1 MSINTLFENIHK
13 KFISYET
20 YLTNSNSLGL
30 TNESIFAENHMQF
43 LLNIIFDWN
52 LINANSIKKNQAG
65 YDLVD
70 VNNKIYIQVTA
81 DKNHS
86 TKFKNAVGS
95 FKNLNEKIESGTMF
109 LVLFISAKENKKLIA
124 NVKEDELNYQAY
136 FIPQLLEKIRFLSE
150 DKLEK
155 IDTLLDQLLAP
166 SILNIRDKAK
176 RINIIPVQSIVEI
189 GSGIY
194 IKREILVEGLYAFTQ
209 AGNGLL
215 TGGPGYGKSFILEE
229 LQRKY
234 SMEKAPCYI
243 IRINELTK
251 GSDEEIGKLLSSSK
265 KWMAVLKTLHWNTG
279 VKGLL
284 IFDAFDTAKDDSLK
298 LEILNVMRM
307 AIKELTNWNVLTSAR
322 TYDASKSNKLQ
333 EIFPQEKVGA
343 DIRCRNF
350 SIPDLADDE
359 LDGALNS
366 KGLKTIA
373 DNCAE
378 GLQKLLRV
386 PYFLKLFENIL
397 SNNDTII
404 GINTVE
410 TEAQLLE
417 VFWKMKIDDSC
428 IDFLYSLTK
437 KLVGNDSLVCD
448 KLEFV
453 KSDNSHI
460 FNSLVSLNILQ
471 EVAMKR
477 NVSFT
482 HNILLEFA
490 ISKYILQV
498 DVEKQVKLIENTPK
512 SPFHFRQSFIYFY
525 SQMWSDENT
534 IFWLHYNYIKQINV
548 PLFRLFHH
556 TIFNY
561 VLVYFYKTPDEILI
575 NLIDNDEEV
584 YGNAIRRTLESIRFI
599 RKGNLLD
606 QDIDLILEVSKQI
619 NVAYLWELGNLIE
632 LGIQQSKI
640 EKSHILLK
648 KLSNASCYY
657 LEFVLKERYGSL
669 GWFIDGS
676 GASFGIPNIINS
688 FQFNKIKIKSLL
700 KKVMKILNEKN
711 FPIRYFHSLADNL
724 STIATIDLVLG
735 LSIYKTL
742 YFFNETS
749 TEETSMGGG
758 ATLSLR
764 SNRKQDYDHIHYVLE
779 TKYLDFLKIDFDGS
793 LQLGLDI
800 INKFS
805 SGDGY
810 SYNPKPTMIKI
821 GILKSAIKFDS
832 GYYDEEKD
840 HGPVSF
846 LSKIFDNLET
856 LVTEK
861 ASNDVIEQKL
871 YLILKS
877 GGASK
882 IWRRLLGFLSNHPKK
897 FLNVS
902 FQVLENTGIYECE
915 ETLHEAGEL
924 IRSVW
929 PLLSIKQK
937 KMIEDVIHKQTSF
950 EIQYPEFGKRK
961 ISRLLSCIPDE
972 NFTLDKSVKFVS
984 ENGIGENPIIVED
997 RRPIMAQPYQHT
1009 PDERMIYAGFDP
1021 EIDDDKPIYSFYHEL
1036 EIFNSKFENNNNS
1049 AQLKRE
1055 YKSSIPTLD
1064 KLFSDSFKESFR
1076 NERIKHSCEL
1086 EISRCARI
1094 LSGVGRKLNLG
1105 EQKKI
1110 KSIARFYIDSPDY
1123 IQTIYE
1129 SGDIKNRYG
1138 IGGSSARTEAVKI
1151 IQNLY
1156 FSFKNDDFVDLIL
1169 SLMSDNDLGV
1179 RYRALNSLQLFY
1191 DTDREKFWNKV
1202 TERVSI
1208 ENDGVCIQ
1216 KIAET
1221 LNSEY
1226 IITND
1231 LIKVHSYCNRLVQKL
1246 ASDEDIPRDT
1256 WNYLVAITLRISLRH
1271 NSELA
1276 LDIINKG
1283 ISIKQFSHNLIFT
1296 IRTVLNEYNGKKSY
1310 IEELDKGTILFDI
1323 LQLQLTFRFEEI
1335 LRKGIQNP
1343 DAKDDFEIIDLIIQN
1358 LYFAYDYD
1366 NGNKNASNE
1375 LTLPE
1380 KKALYGKIKPLLD
1393 YTANQSLNIEQGFM
1407 IAHTGYYF
1415 MQLLNKLLPLE
1426 PNYILKISNI
1436 IVVCAAKNNFTF
1448 DRITLREIVK
1458 LTEGI
1463 IADHGVILKE
1473 KQNFLYLIE
1482 ILDQFTTSGFEEAI
1496 ELTWRLKE
1504 AF

>member
-1 MSINTLFENIHK
+1 MSNNILLENIHK
-13 KFISYET
+13 KFISYER
-20 YLTNSNSLGL
+20 YLTTSNSLGL

-43 LLNIIFDWN
+43 LLNIIFGWN
-52 LINANSIKKNQAG
+52 LINANSIKKNQTG

-70 VNNKIYIQVTA
+70 INNKIYIQVTA
-81 DKNHS
+81 NKNYS
-86 TKFKNAVGS
+86 TKFKNAVDS
-95 FKNLNEKIESGTMF
+95 FKNLNANIETETMF
-109 LVLFISAKENKKLIA
+109 LVLFISVKENKKLIA
-124 NVKEDELNYQAY
+124 NVQEGELNYQAY
-136 FIPQLLEKIRFLSE
+136 FIPQLLEKIRFLEE
-150 DKLEK
+150 DKLER
-155 IDTLLDQLLAP
+155 IDALLDRLLAP
-166 SILNIRDKAK
+166 SSLNTSSKTKKIS
-176 RINIIPVQSIVEI
+176 IIPIQPIAEI

-194 IKREILVEGLYAFTQ
+194 IKREILVEDLYAFTQ
-209 AGNGLL
+209 VENGLL

-234 SMEKAPCYI
+234 YKEKVPCYI
-243 IRINELTK
+243 VRINELIK
-251 GSDEEIGKLLSSSK
+251 GSNEEIANLLGSSK
-265 KWMAVLKTLHWNTG
+265 KWMTALKALHWDQDL
-279 VKGLL
+279 KGLL
-284 IFDAFDTAKDDSLK
+284 IFDAFDTAKDDVLK
-298 LEILNVMRM
+298 LEILAVMRM
-307 AIKELTNWNVLTSAR
+307 AIKELTNWNVLTSVR

-333 EIFPQEKVGA
+333 EIFPQEKVGT
-343 DIRCRNF
+343 DIGCRNF
-350 SIPDLADDE
+350 SIPDLTDNECND
-359 LDGALNS
+359 ALNS
-366 KGLKTIA
+366 KGLKAIA
-373 DNCAE
+373 DDCAE

-397 SNNDTII
+397 SNNDAII

-417 VFWKMKIDDSC
+417 VFWKTKIDDSY

-437 KLVGNDSLVCD
+437 RLVENDSLVYD

-453 KSDNSHI
+453 KSDNNHI
-460 FNSLVSLNILQ
+460 FNLLVSLNILN
-471 EVAMKR
+471 EVTLKR
-477 NVSFT
+477 NISFT

-490 ISKYILQV
+490 IAKYILAV
-498 DVEKQVKLIENTPK
+498 DVAKQVKLIESSPK
-512 SPFHFRQSFIYFY
+512 LPFHFRQSFVYFY
-525 SQMWSDENT
+525 SQMWSDENA
-534 IFWLHYNYIKQINV
+534 IFWQHYNYIKQINA

-561 VLVYFYKTPDEILI
+561 VLVHFYKTPNEILI
-575 NLIDNDEEV
+575 NLIDADDEA
-584 YGNAIRRTLESIRFI
+584 YGNAVRRTLESIRFI
-599 RKGNLLD
+599 RKGVFLD
-606 QDIDLILEVSKQI
+606 QDIDLIMEVSKQI

-632 LGIQQSKI
+632 LGIKQFKNEESYNT
-640 EKSHILLK
+640 LK
-648 KLSNASCYY
+648 KLSNASCNY
-657 LEFVLKERYGSL
+657 LEFVLEQRNDTQ

-676 GASFGIPNIINS
+676 GALFGVPNAAS
-688 FQFNKIKIKSLL
+688 TFQYNKIKIKPLL
-700 KKVMKILNEKN
+700 KRVMTILNEKN
-711 FPIRYFHSLADNL
+711 FPIRYFSFLAENIEAIITVDKKF
-724 STIATIDLVLG
+724 G
-735 LSIYKTL
+735 LKIYKTL

-758 ATLSLR
+758 ATLNLR
-764 SNRKQDYDHIHYVLE
+764 SNRKQDYNHIHYILE
-779 TKYLDFLKIDFDGS
+779 TKYNDLLKIDFDGS
-793 LQLGLDI
+793 LQVGLDI
-800 INKFS
+800 VNKFS
-805 SGDGY
+805 SGEGY
-810 SYNPKPTMIKI
+810 SYKPKPSLIKI
-821 GILKSAIKFDS
+821 GAIQSTVKFDR
-832 GYYDEEKD
+832 GYHDEDKE

-846 LSKIFDNLET
+846 LSKIFDNLES
-856 LVTEK
+856 LADSSPNELITEK
-861 ASNDVIEQKL
+861 L
-871 YLILKS
+871 HLIVKT

-882 IWRRLLGFLSNHPKK
+882 IWRRLLLFLPISSKR
-897 FLNVS
+897 FLNLS
-902 FQVLENTGIYECE
+902 FQILENSGIYECD

-937 KMIEDVIHKQTSF
+937 QKIEDVIHKQTSF
-950 EIQYPEFGKRK
+950 EIEYPEFGRRK

-972 NFTLDKSVKFVS
+972 IFTLDKSVKFVS

-1009 PDERMIYAGFDP
+1009 PDERMIYAGFDS
-1021 EIDDDKPIYSFYHEL
+1021 EMDDDKAIYSFYREL

-1064 KLFSDSFKESFR
+1064 KLFSDSFRGSFR

-1094 LSGVGRKLNLG
+1094 LSEVGRKLHLE

-1110 KSIARFYIDSPDY
+1110 KRIALFYIDSPDY
-1123 IQTIYE
+1123 IQTTYE

-1138 IGGSSARTEAVKI
+1138 IGGSSARTEAVKN

-1156 FSFKNDDFVDLIL
+1156 YSFKNDDFLDLIL
-1169 SLMSDNDLGV
+1169 SLISDNDLGV
-1179 RYRALNSLQLFY
+1179 RYRALNSLQQFY
-1191 DTDREKFWNKV
+1191 DADREKFWNKV

-1216 KIAET
+1216 KIAAT
-1221 LNSEY
+1221 LNNEY

-1246 ASDEDIPRDT
+1246 VSDEDIPRDT
-1256 WNYLVAITLRISLRH
+1256 WNDLVATTLRISLRH
-1271 NSELA
+1271 SRELA

-1283 ISIKQFSHNLIFT
+1283 ISIKQFSHNLIYT
-1296 IRTVLNEYNGKKSY
+1296 IRSVLNEYNGKKSY
-1310 IEELDKGTILFDI
+1310 IEELDKSAILFDI

-1366 NGNKNASNE
+1366 NGNKNASKE

-1426 PNYILKISNI
+1426 PDYILKTSNI

-1463 IADHGVILKE
+1463 IADHRVILKE
-1473 KQNFLYLIE
+1473 KKNFLYLIE